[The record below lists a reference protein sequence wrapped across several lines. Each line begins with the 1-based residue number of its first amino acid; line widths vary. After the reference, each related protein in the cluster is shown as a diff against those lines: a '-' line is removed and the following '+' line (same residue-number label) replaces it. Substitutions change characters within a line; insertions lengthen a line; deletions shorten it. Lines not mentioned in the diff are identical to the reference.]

1 MKILLKQD
9 VDKLGKKGQLLTV
22 RNGYGRNYLIPNN
35 YAVLATANNLKIS
48 EEENKIGLKRE
59 EKKKK
64 QAMDIAD
71 KLKKIS
77 VTVVR
82 HAGEGDKLYGSV
94 TNIDIAEV
102 LNAEGHNFDRKD
114 IILEEPIKALGVY
127 MVPVKLHS
135 EVTAEIKVW
144 VVKDKDKEI

>member
-22 RNGYGRNYLIPNN
+22 RNGYGRNYLIPND

-64 QAMDIAD
+64 QAVDIAD